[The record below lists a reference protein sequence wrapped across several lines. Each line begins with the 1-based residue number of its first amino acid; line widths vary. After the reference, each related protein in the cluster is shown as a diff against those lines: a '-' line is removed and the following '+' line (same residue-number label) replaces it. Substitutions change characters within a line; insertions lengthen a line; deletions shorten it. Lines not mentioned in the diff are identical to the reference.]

1 MATGYGRI
9 RRESLERLLEH
20 INLAEFL
27 GSYLEVRRSGPN
39 HVSRCPFHNEK
50 TASFYIYDDHYHCF
64 GCKAHGNAIDFEMHR
79 SGASFPE
86 AAVSV
91 AERSRFALEF
101 ETTPSDSHQ
110 KEAQESARL
119 VHIMNEI
126 AKRYVQYLKSNA
138 AEAVEA
144 RAYLKNRGF
153 TDEHID
159 LWQLGLAPAN
169 NRLTELA
176 ASRGWEIDDLK
187 ALGLLRTTS
196 DGAYTYDF
204 FRNRIM
210 FPIHNDRGQVIAF
223 GGRVFLENMKESGPK
238 YVNSPES
245 KLFSKSFTLFNFH
258 RARSHLVRQKNAVVV
273 EGYIDAIALVNAGI
287 ENVVAVLGT
296 ALTGEHVKKLAR
308 LCETVTLCFDSDA
321 AGQNA
326 LVRSFETAYPL
337 NLVNLQ
343 CLAVPSGKDPDE
355 FIKANGVTA
364 FEKLLNAP
372 QSLLHRAA
380 SILTQAIPNRE
391 ARLRTIKE
399 KLVPTVLANPDSA
412 QREIAFDS
420 LREFLGLSSAKGLSQ
435 NVAQKK
441 IALQTR
447 VGALA
452 SRDSTTTNSEPPIRW
467 QPESLEILKLI
478 LALCSATADEVPVRL
493 KNTFDDVTSAD
504 PMDEIICGKALFG
517 SHLSQT
523 TQSLF
528 GLFNSL
534 WNIDP
539 NLKPALWTKETLEN
553 RLVTEIPTE
562 FFILKALCG
571 SRVVEDLFEN
581 GFETWA
587 RSWDAA
593 PPLRSLGGVRHTTNL
608 FSLQNLS
615 LLRFLCREI
624 GMSAR
629 SKALRS
635 TISELLLK
643 LEFGYLD
650 KELSDAPIDRAET
663 GQLSVAPLT
672 LPFERSRRIL
682 QERLRRQAKFQG

>member
-1 MATGYGRI
+1 MAAGYGRI

-20 INLAEFL
+20 INLSDFL
-27 GSYLEVRRSGPN
+27 GSYIDVKRSGPN
-39 HVSRCPFHNEK
+39 HVARCPFHNEK
-50 TASFYIYDDHYHCF
+50 SASFYIYDDHYHCF

-79 SGASFPE
+79 TGASFPE
-86 AAVSV
+86 AAMSV

-101 ETTPSDSHQ
+101 ETTPNDGHQ

-138 AEAVEA
+138 TEAVEA
-144 RAYLKNRGF
+144 RAYLTNRGF
-153 TDEHID
+153 TDAHID
-159 LWQLGLAPAN
+159 TWQLGLAPAN
-169 NRLTELA
+169 NRLAELA
-176 ASRGWEIDDLK
+176 ASRGWDVDDLK

-223 GGRVFLENMKESGPK
+223 GGRVFLENMKETGPK

-258 RARSHLVRQKNAVVV
+258 RARAHLVRQKNAVVV

-296 ALTGEHVKKLAR
+296 ALTGEHVKKLGR

-355 FIKANGVTA
+355 FIKANGVGA
-364 FEKLLNAP
+364 FEKLLHAP
-372 QSLLHRAA
+372 QSLLYRAA
-380 SILTQAIPNRE
+380 SILTQQVPNRE

-399 KLVPTVLANPDSA
+399 KLVPTVLANPDVA

-420 LREFLGLSSAKGLSQ
+420 LREFLGLSSAKGLAQ

-441 IALQTR
+441 MATPVR

-452 SRDSTTTNSEPPIRW
+452 SRDSSAANVEPTVDW
-467 QPESLEILKLI
+467 QPESLEILKLT
-478 LALCSATADEVPVRL
+478 LALCASTADDVPTRL

-528 GLFNSL
+528 ALFNAL

-539 NLKPALWTKETLEN
+539 NLKPAQWSKEALEN
-553 RLVTEIPTE
+553 RVVTEIPSE
-562 FFILKALCG
+562 FYILKALCG
-571 SRVVEDLFEN
+571 PRVVEDLFEN

-587 RSWDAA
+587 KSWDAA
-593 PPLRSLGGVRHTTNL
+593 PPLRSLGVARQATNL

-624 GMSAR
+624 GMSAQ

-635 TISELLLK
+635 AISELLLK

-650 KELSDAPIDRAET
+650 KEMSEEPADSAQP
-663 GQLSVAPLT
+663 GMQSVAPLT
-672 LPFERSRRIL
+672 QPFERSRRIL